1 MPRALLVDDKPD
13 VLDFVGE
20 ILEHSLQHEFHPAY
34 NNEDARK
41 LLQANDYDYVL
52 LDLRIPASRRGNNP
66 RVQNGVSLFHQIL
79 KIKGTGK
86 VPVIIMTSHTA
97 EALLFVNELQN
108 DGLTFYLAKDLWDQT
123 RTVEAAVSEALAI
136 AGSRLPR
143 SADGESASPPRA
155 SGRRRRDPAA
165 EAEAASTVPPE
176 MEAETLAEPD
186 AATAADPVETSRW
199 ASIPNAP
206 IELDDF
212 MARFCEHRSKEN
224 RMHRKRALL
233 AAARHKTVTM
243 PPLAAPRKHG
253 QANKYF
259 THDLL
264 AAWQRYRDEGVE
276 LPPLLAQLQQ
286 ERATAV

>member
-20 ILEHSLQHEFHPAY
+20 ILEHSLQHEFHPAC

-52 LDLRIPASRRGNNP
+52 LDLRIPASRRGGNP

-79 KIKGTGK
+79 KIKGVGK

-108 DGLTFYLAKDLWDQT
+108 DGLTFYLAKDLWDRT
-123 RTVEAAVSEALAI
+123 RTVEAAVSEALAV
-136 AGSRLPR
+136 AGARLPR
-143 SADGESASPPRA
+143 SADGEAASPARA
-155 SGRRRRDPAA
+155 GGRRRREPVSEAEA
-165 EAEAASTVPPE
+165 VPVAPPEAEAAMP
-176 MEAETLAEPD
+176 ADPD
-186 AATAADPVETSRW
+186 PATAADPVETGRW
-199 ASIPNAP
+199 ASIPNEP
-206 IELDDF
+206 IELNDF
-212 MARFCEHRSKEN
+212 MARFCEHLSKKT
-224 RMHRKRALL
+224 RMYRKRALL

-243 PPLAAPRKHG
+243 PPLAAARKHG

-259 THDLL
+259 THDLV
-264 AAWQRYRDEGVE
+264 AAWQGFIDEGVD
-276 LPPLLAQLQQ
+276 LQPLLPQFA
-286 ERATAV
+286 

>member
-20 ILEHSLQHEFHPAY
+20 ILEHSLQHEFHPAC

-52 LDLRIPASRRGNNP
+52 LDLRIPASRRGGNP

-79 KIKGTGK
+79 KIKGVGK

-108 DGLTFYLAKDLWDQT
+108 DGLTFYLAKDLWDRT
-123 RTVEAAVSEALAI
+123 RTVEAAVSEALAV
-136 AGSRLPR
+136 AGARLPR
-143 SADGESASPPRA
+143 SGDGESASSPRA
-155 SGRRRRDPAA
+155 SGRRRRDPGA
-165 EAEAASTVPPE
+165 ETEAVPGSPPE
-176 MEAETLAEPD
+176 VEAKSFSESEP
-186 AATAADPVETSRW
+186 AAAAKPVETDRW
-199 ASIPNAP
+199 ASIPNDP

-212 MARFCEHRSKEN
+212 MARFCEHLSKKT
-224 RMHRKRALL
+224 RMYRKRALL

-243 PPLAAPRKHG
+243 PPLAAARKHG

-264 AAWQRYRDEGVE
+264 NAWQGYRDDGVE
-276 LPPLLAQLQQ
+276 LPPLRVQHRQ
-286 ERATAV
+286 EAVPTI